1 MEIRCGDQRPKGEAI
16 MNAAPKEEETA
27 NRLLKGEWDLRR
39 HVMVHLYIEQSREA
53 RLTMNDLTNKKGTEH
68 SEKVVALISVLGE
81 KDGLKRR
88 EARFELEKIGRIAT
102 PHLIKA
108 LHNKDHTVRW
118 EAAKALGTIKDPEAG
133 PALVEALMDESFE
146 VQWLAAEALIAL
158 KEQAIVPIL
167 RALVGNYESEYI
179 RQGAHHVLHALE
191 RENRLDDYSL
201 EALDEVRDIG
211 PKEPYPI
218 KAKRALDKLA
228 AGSSGAEEQDPKR
241 DKTRS

>member
-1 MEIRCGDQRPKGEAI
+1 MS
-16 MNAAPKEEETA
+16 ETA
-27 NRLLKGEWDLRR
+27 D
-39 HVMVHLYIEQSREA
+39 
-53 RLTMNDLTNKKGTEH
+53 KKGLH
-68 SEKVVALISVLGE
+68 SSDKITKLIAVLGE

-88 EARFELEKIGRIAT
+88 EARFELEKIGRITT
-102 PHLIKA
+102 PYLIEA
-108 LHNKDHTVRW
+108 LHNKDHTIRW

-158 KEQAIVPIL
+158 KEQAIVSIL
-167 RALVGNYESEYI
+167 RALVSNYESEYI

-211 PKEPYPI
+211 PKEPYPL
-218 KAKRALDKLA
+218 KAKRALDKLT
-228 AGSSGAEEQDPKR
+228 SGKSGKEGYALEEKGKR
-241 DKTRS
+241 S